1 MALAVFALATLCLG
15 ARVDGF
21 VDEIVDLDTLDEGPG
36 SEERVQALKLKVQG
50 ERASAPARRSTSPC
64 PTRRP
69 TSA

>member
-36 SEERVQALKLKVQG
+36 SEERVQALKLKVLSCFI
-50 ERASAPARRSTSPC
+50 RALRHQAKRGQ
-64 PTRRP
+64 
-69 TSA
+69 